1 MTHNHTSSR
10 RWLALPAV
18 GLLLVTTS
26 CGFFRDAGAQT
37 SEQRPIEGVTAVRLL
52 TSGDLSITVG
62 ESDSLTVTAGAN
74 QLTGLTSQVIDGTL
88 ILDNKAATIADSH
101 ISYALTVPPLTSL
114 ELSGSGSANGV
125 GVLTGDAQVAA
136 SGSGAVSLSG
146 LDLTSIVVDLSGS
159 GNVQLAGASTGQQV
173 TITGSGEYSGSD
185 LASQHAEVDVSGS
198 GNAAV
203 NVTDHLTASV
213 SGSGN
218 ITYTGNPAQVDRDSS
233 GSGDIVPG

>member
-1 MTHNHTSSR
+1 MTRQLSTQR

-18 GLLLVTTS
+18 GLLLLTSS

-37 SEQRPIEGVTAVRLL
+37 TQQRTIEGVTAVRLL

-101 ISYALTVPPLTSL
+101 ISYALTVPPLASL

-125 GVLTGDAQVAA
+125 GVLTGEAQVSAT
-136 SGSGAVSLSG
+136 GSGNISLSG

-159 GNVQLAGASTGQQV
+159 GNVQLAGTAPSQHV
-173 TITGSGEYSGSD
+173 TVSGSGEY
-185 LASQHAEVDVSGS
+185 AGS
-198 GNAAV
+198 GLTSQQAQVEVTGSGDAQV
-203 NVTDHLTASV
+203 NVTDALTATV

-218 ITYTGNPAQVDRDSS
+218 ITYTGNPAKVDRNSS
-233 GSGDIVPG
+233 GSGDITAG